1 MSKKSKTK
9 SKMRLGQRI
18 LLIVAILMLLTG
30 VGFLLFPPIS
40 NTVGQV
46 RANAII
52 NDYEASLNAVYD
64 PASPD
69 SASEEVRR
77 RVTSSTFEQA
87 RQKGEVDKEGY
98 AINENGERI
107 SSLPVIFQADLDRLR
122 RDSIAYNQ
130 SLLNH
135 QGTPDTTDFERAA
148 FDLGSYGLTNIYAF
162 LKADSI
168 GLSLPVYLGAN
179 DWAMSCGG
187 AHLYGTSLPVNMN
200 STNVAIAGHTGYVG
214 RIFFDNI
221 RNLQYGDTVTIT
233 NYWEIITYKV
243 IDFKEVAPGEANDVL
258 IKPNRRLLTLITCT
272 PSDYGGFNRF
282 LVICEAAT

>member
-1 MSKKSKTK
+1 M
-9 SKMRLGQRI
+9 
-18 LLIVAILMLLTG
+18 
-30 VGFLLFPPIS
+30 
-40 NTVGQV
+40 
-46 RANAII
+46 
-52 NDYEASLNAVYD
+52 
-64 PASPD
+64 
-69 SASEEVRR
+69 
-77 RVTSSTFEQA
+77 
-87 RQKGEVDKEGY
+87 
-98 AINENGERI
+98 
-107 SSLPVIFQADLDRLR
+107 IFQADLVRLR

-233 NYWEIITYKV
+233 NYWETITYKV

-282 LVICEAAT
+282 LVICEAT

>member
-1 MSKKSKTK
+1 MSQKTK
-9 SKMRLGQRI
+9 PKMRLWQRI
-18 LLIVAILMLLTG
+18 LLIIALLMLLTG

-46 RANAII
+46 RANAVISE
-52 NDYEASLNAVYD
+52 YENALSAVYD

-77 RVTSSTFEQA
+77 RVTAPTFEQA

-98 AINENGERI
+98 AVSENGERI
-107 SSLPVIFQADLDRLR
+107 SSLPIVFQADLDRLR

-135 QGTPDTTDFERAA
+135 QGTPDTTDYERAV
-148 FDLGSYGLTNIYAF
+148 FDLGSYGLSNIYAY

-168 GLSLPVYLGAN
+168 GLNLPVYLGAN

-187 AHLYGTSLPVNMN
+187 AHLYGTSLPLGMN
-200 STNVAIAGHTGYVG
+200 STNVAIAGHTGYIG

-221 RNLQYGDTVTIT
+221 RNLNYGDTVTVT
-233 NYWEIITYKV
+233 NYWETVTYKV
-243 IDFKEVAPGEANDVL
+243 IAFKEVAPGEANDLL
-258 IKPNRRLLTLITCT
+258 IQPNRRLLTLITCT
-272 PSDYGGFNRF
+272 PTDYGTFNRF
-282 LVICEAAT
+282 LVICAA